1 MNLADRILLLKIII
15 YGFLFLFVFLIFYL
29 QYIEIY
35 FEYSENQKLGLIYSV
50 LGSIILGMYMNSI
63 GFDLTNKRSQI
74 LLLIVVVFSI
84 LISVAYFGLCIRF
97 NTYKL
102 DFIWNYLDVPR
113 PLEANN
119 YIQTNTEAS
128 ILFLDANFIIFGI
141 IYLIHFAFEHEN
153 IVQTN

>member
-1 MNLADRILLLKIII
+1 
-15 YGFLFLFVFLIFYL
+15 
-29 QYIEIY
+29 
-35 FEYSENQKLGLIYSV
+35 
-50 LGSIILGMYMNSI
+50 MNSI